1 MKLGLLCLAT
11 AIALLLVVPTAM
23 ADSVDYMPTK
33 KIERA
38 AQKQINKGAIY
49 SSRWG
54 DASPYLKRLC
64 YELVERAFSPYGTQG
79 WALHVVNR
87 ESGCN
92 PGAINSSSGAN
103 GIAQIMPMHKQY
115 DHYRI
120 RRDIHYAVA
129 VFVHMSRGGRSTSPW
144 AYNG

>member
-1 MKLGLLCLAT
+1 VKLGLLCLTT
-11 AIALLLVVPTAM
+11 AALLIVPTAM
-23 ADSVDYMPTK
+23 ADGVDNMPTK

-38 AQKQINKGAIY
+38 AQKQINNGAIY

-64 YELVERAFSPYGTQG
+64 YELVDRAFAPFGTSS
-79 WALHVVNR
+79 WAHYVVNR
-87 ESGCN
+87 ESDCN

-103 GIAQIMPMHKQY
+103 GIAQILQSHTQY

-120 RRDIHYAVA
+120 RHDIRYAVR
-129 VFVHMSRGGRSTSPW
+129 VFVHMSDGGRNTSPW
-144 AYNG
+144 RCC